1 MALVTGGAAGIGRA
15 EAVALAEAGA
25 DVAILAHTDLA
36 GAEETARRCRAA
48 GRRTLVVQADVRRSD
63 EVRQAVDEVVRTLGR
78 LDVLVNNAGALGAQ
92 LNVPLL
98 ELDETTWHLMMD
110 SHLTGTFLCL
120 KHAAPH
126 MVRQRW
132 GRIVNTSSVHG
143 RIGGRPTLG
152 HYGAAKAGVIALT
165 RTAARE
171 LGPHGVTVNAISP
184 GYVDTERLGEHA
196 PQGAPGRARQADP
209 GRPHRKARG
218 DRRGRGLPRL
228 RRRRVRERRR
238 PRHPRRPDGVRL
250 SRPSPRHRRSRS
262 CSSRDRSRPSRS
274 RSSSATWATAPPG
287 SAPSSS
293 PARAPASRTSTGS
306 RTSTAPPRPGRS
318 PSGTTTPR

>member
-1 MALVTGGAAGIGRA
+1 MMAGPTWTEPRVALVTGGAAGIGRA
-15 EAVALAEAGA
+15 ESVALAEAGA

-36 GAEETARRCRAA
+36 GADETARRCRAA
-48 GRRTLVVQADVRRSD
+48 GRRAIVVRADVRRSE
-63 EVRQAVDEVVRTLGR
+63 EVRHAVDEVVRTLGR

-98 ELDETTWHLMMD
+98 ELDEATWHLMVD

-132 GRIVNTSSVHG
+132 GRVVNTSSVHG

-171 LGPHGVTVNAISP
+171 LGPHGVTVNAVSP
-184 GYVDTERLGEHA
+184 GYVDTERLGSTLPKE
-196 PQGAPGRARQADP
+196 RLDVIARQIP
-209 GRPHRKARG
+209 VGRIGTPAEIAAAVVFLASDGAGFVNGAVLDIHG
-218 DRRGRGLPRL
+218 GRMEY
-228 RRRRVRERRR
+228 V
-238 PRHPRRPDGVRL
+238 
-250 SRPSPRHRRSRS
+250 
-262 CSSRDRSRPSRS
+262 
-274 RSSSATWATAPPG
+274 
-287 SAPSSS
+287 
-293 PARAPASRTSTGS
+293 
-306 RTSTAPPRPGRS
+306 
-318 PSGTTTPR
+318 

>member
-1 MALVTGGAAGIGRA
+1 VSPQAEGRQINCRGTRGGQVSDDRHGAHGTWSEPRVALVTGGAAGIGRA

-48 GRRTLVVQADVRRSD
+48 GHRTLVVQADVRRSD
-63 EVRQAVDEVVRTLGR
+63 EVREAVDAVVRTLGR

-98 ELDETTWHLMMD
+98 DLDEATWHLMMD

-132 GRIVNTSSVHG
+132 GRIVNTSSIHG

-171 LGPHGVTVNAISP
+171 LGPHGVTVNAVSP
-184 GYVDTERLGEHA
+184 GYVDTERLGSS
-196 PQGAPGRARQADP
+196 
-209 GRPHRKARG
+209 
-218 DRRGRGLPRL
+218 LPR
-228 RRRRVRERRR
+228 ERLDTLAKQIPVGRIGK
-238 PRHPRRPDGVRL
+238 PAEIAAAVVFLASDGAAFVNGAVL
-250 SRPSPRHRRSRS
+250 
-262 CSSRDRSRPSRS
+262 DIN
-274 RSSSATWATAPPG
+274 G
-287 SAPSSS
+287 
-293 PARAPASRTSTGS
+293 
-306 RTSTAPPRPGRS
+306 GRMEYV
-318 PSGTTTPR
+318 

>member
-1 MALVTGGAAGIGRA
+1 VNAQAGIWSERRVALVTGGAAGIGRA
-15 EAVALAEAGA
+15 ECLALGEAGA
-25 DVAILAHTDLA
+25 DVAILAHTDVS

-48 GRRTLVVQADVRRSD
+48 GRRALVVRADVRRSD
-63 EVRQAVDEVVRTLGR
+63 EVRQAVEAVVEGLGR
-78 LDVLVNNAGALGAQ
+78 LDILVNNAGALGAH

-98 ELDETTWHLMMD
+98 DLDEATWHLMLD

-132 GRIVNTSSVHG
+132 GRVINTSSVHG

-184 GYVDTERLGEHA
+184 GYVATERLGSTLPPERLDA
-196 PQGAPGRARQADP
+196 LARQIP
-209 GRPHRKARG
+209 VGRIGTPAEIG
-218 DRRGRGLPRL
+218 AAVVFLASDGAAFVNGAVLDITGGRMEY
-228 RRRRVRERRR
+228 V
-238 PRHPRRPDGVRL
+238 
-250 SRPSPRHRRSRS
+250 
-262 CSSRDRSRPSRS
+262 
-274 RSSSATWATAPPG
+274 
-287 SAPSSS
+287 
-293 PARAPASRTSTGS
+293 
-306 RTSTAPPRPGRS
+306 
-318 PSGTTTPR
+318 